1 MENKEIDVEVVML
14 PTQFSHVA
22 LVINKLSYSH
32 NGFFTQD
39 NGESPQYIY
48 FTSDEEIK
56 GGDHVILESN
66 RVLLTTGANYHGN
79 SLYTKE
85 REFDAY
91 PLADC
96 KKIVASTDTTLG
108 LPTIPTEWIKTYVI
122 HNGSIKD
129 VKIQTV
135 AGDYDIAAKSN
146 SEGCAGYDK
155 RKLKLTPANEVII
168 AKYSYPIKEEPKI
181 VKIEGGL
188 PKNNN
193 DGTFSTTPLV
203 AVFSDG
209 TKSDDKN
216 RKLEDA
222 ALAYYVKHGN
232 HMGKVDARD
241 GYKAGYKAKEEEA
254 MQDAIGFSEWCGDN
268 YEIFT
273 STGRW
278 RIRGAENEE
287 EASKIYATEQLYK
300 LWKKK

>member
-1 MENKEIDVEVVML
+1 MSVDI
-14 PTQFSHVA
+14 
-22 LVINKLSYSH
+22 I
-32 NGFFTQD
+32 
-39 NGESPQYIY
+39 
-48 FTSDEEIK
+48 
-56 GGDHVILESN
+56 
-66 RVLLTTGANYHGN
+66 TTTFRN
-79 SLYTKE
+79 
-85 REFDAY
+85 
-91 PLADC
+91 
-96 KKIVASTDTTLG
+96 
-108 LPTIPTEWIKTYVI
+108 TE
-122 HNGSIKD
+122 
-129 VKIQTV
+129 
-135 AGDYDIAAKSN
+135 
-146 SEGCAGYDK
+146 
-155 RKLKLTPANEVII
+155 KLKLCLSTVLERTKYIEYKWYIWCNDANDEVKQIVESAKASDKFNHII
-168 AKYSYPIKEEPKI
+168 SIF
-181 VKIEGGL
+181 
-188 PKNNN
+188 NTNN